1 LRKKQ
6 EDLKMEFNDFMA
18 LVRDEIKKE
27 MGEGYVLRLNE
38 VLKNNGTKLKGI
50 NIMESGENI
59 SPTIYLDGYYS
70 GYENGTLA
78 IGDIVEDVLKTYT
91 RNKVNGNV
99 DMRYFLDYEKVKER
113 IVYKLINTDANKE
126 LLEDVPH
133 MEFLDL
139 SIVFQCLVSKEESST
154 ASILIHNSHMKLW
167 NVSVEELYKTAMENT
182 PKLQEYEIRD
192 MNDIIRNVMTE
203 GGFEGFCDMEEEELS
218 ESTPMYVLTNK
229 SGIDGAAC
237 ILYTDLLKDFASH
250 IEKSFYVIPSSVH
263 EVILVPT
270 DDNTEADE
278 IRRMI
283 KDINDTQVKTEEV
296 LSYSLY
302 YFDRE
307 SGRLTVL
314 EKTKRR

>member
-1 LRKKQ
+1 
-6 EDLKMEFNDFMA
+6 
-18 LVRDEIKKE
+18 
-27 MGEGYVLRLNE
+27 
-38 VLKNNGTKLKGI
+38 
-50 NIMESGENI
+50 
-59 SPTIYLDGYYS
+59 
-70 GYENGTLA
+70 
-78 IGDIVEDVLKTYT
+78 
-91 RNKVNGNV
+91 
-99 DMRYFLDYEKVKER
+99 
-113 IVYKLINTDANKE
+113 
-126 LLEDVPH
+126 
-133 MEFLDL
+133 
-139 SIVFQCLVSKEESST
+139 
-154 ASILIHNSHMKLW
+154 MKLW